1 VVSNAAEA
9 CAAADGEVSVR
20 VRAIGAPGGGTA
32 PLVELVIS
40 DTGPGIPRAHL
51 GRLFVPGFTTKETGS
66 GVGLAIAER
75 VVAAHHGRI
84 TVDSEEGRGTT
95 ITITLPTDKT
105 RAPAACRCGTP
116 AERGNRGV
124 TIGTIVCVDDQAEVR
139 RLLADV
145 FRVRGSNVVSFDDGE
160 DAIAW
165 LGTNDADLAVLDLDL
180 GPGRRSGIEICRAIR
195 ARLPDL
201 PIIILTGHGT
211 IDDAVAAV
219 KAGAVDFVTKD
230 PYLEDKLEISVEKVE
245 RILQHA
251 LDRKRLED
259 ENRELRATNE
269 RLRKATGRR
278 WQIVGDSP
286 LMRQV
291 MTKIEKVAP
300 VPRPVLVLG
309 PRGTGKE
316 LVARAVHTL
325 SPRASEPYITINCAA
340 VAESLLESELFGH
353 EEGAFTGAT
362 KQKEGKFELAD
373 GGTLFLDEIGNMSLE
388 FQAKILRVLEYQRFE
403 RVAGSES
410 IQVNVRVIAA
420 TNLDL
425 KQAMLDGKF
434 RPDLY
439 DRLAFEVINL
449 PSLAQRMQDV
459 PVLAAHFLIRFRQE
473 VAGISVK
480 EISADALD
488 RFASCD
494 TGNVRE
500 LRTSSSA
507 RSTWRRAVLTAADVD
522 AALPP
527 RPAPRSRSRWR
538 SDNARLALPERVDAF
553 EAWLCKDALDAR
565 QAETAALLSLST
577 TSSASAIANYSL
589 GKD

>member
-1 VVSNAAEA
+1 M
-9 CAAADGEVSVR
+9 
-20 VRAIGAPGGGTA
+20 
-32 PLVELVIS
+32 
-40 DTGPGIPRAHL
+40 
-51 GRLFVPGFTTKETGS
+51 
-66 GVGLAIAER
+66 
-75 VVAAHHGRI
+75 
-84 TVDSEEGRGTT
+84 
-95 ITITLPTDKT
+95 
-105 RAPAACRCGTP
+105 
-116 AERGNRGV
+116 

-139 RLLADV
+139 RLLGDV
-145 FRVRGSNVVSFDDGE
+145 FRARGSNVVGFDDGE

-165 LGTNDADLAVLDLDL
+165 LGVNEADLVVLDLDL
-180 GPGRRSGIEICRAIR
+180 GPGRRTGIEICKTIR
-195 ARLPDL
+195 AKLPEL
-201 PIIILTGHGT
+201 PIIMLTGHGT

-219 KAGAVDFVTKD
+219 KAGAVDFITKD

-251 LDRKRLED
+251 LDRKRLEA

-269 RLRKATGRR
+269 RLRKAAGRR
-278 WQIVGDSP
+278 WQIVGNSGA
-286 LMRQV
+286 MRTV

-300 VPRPVLVLG
+300 LPRPVLVLG

-316 LVARAVHTL
+316 LVARAIHTL
-325 SPRASEPYITINCAA
+325 STRASEPYITINCAA

-420 TNLDL
+420 TNADL
-425 KQAMLDGKF
+425 KQAMADGKF

-439 DRLAFEVINL
+439 DRLAFEVIHL
-449 PSLAQRMQDV
+449 PPLAQRLDDV
-459 PVLAAHFLIRFRQE
+459 PVLAVHFLSHFRQE
-473 VAGISVK
+473 VAGIAVK
-480 EISADALD
+480 EISAGALD
-488 RFASCD
+488 RLASYD
-494 TGNVRE
+494 YPGNVRE
-500 LRTSSSA
+500 LKNIVE
-507 RSTWRRAVLTAADVD
+507 RAVYMAQGEVLTDADVD

-527 RPAPRSRSRWR
+527 EAGAPAAS
-538 SDNARLALPERVDAF
+538 ALPFADDPKRPLDERVDKY
-553 EAWLCKDALDAR
+553 EEWLCRDALERTRFKQKEA
-565 QAETAALLSLST
+565 AALLGIT
-577 TSSASAIANYSL
+577 YDQFRQRYRKYGL

>member
-1 VVSNAAEA
+1 M
-9 CAAADGEVSVR
+9 
-20 VRAIGAPGGGTA
+20 
-32 PLVELVIS
+32 
-40 DTGPGIPRAHL
+40 
-51 GRLFVPGFTTKETGS
+51 
-66 GVGLAIAER
+66 
-75 VVAAHHGRI
+75 
-84 TVDSEEGRGTT
+84 
-95 ITITLPTDKT
+95 
-105 RAPAACRCGTP
+105 
-116 AERGNRGV
+116 

-139 RLLADV
+139 RLLGEV
-145 FRVRGSNVVSFDDGE
+145 FRARGSNVVSFDDGE

-165 LGTNDADLAVLDLDL
+165 LNANDADLAVLDLDL

-195 ARLPDL
+195 TRLPDL

-219 KAGAVDFVTKD
+219 KAGAVDFITKD

-251 LDRKRLED
+251 LDRKRLEA

-269 RLRKATGRR
+269 RLRKAAGRR
-278 WQIVGDSP
+278 WQIVGDSSAIR
-286 LMRQV
+286 MV

-300 VPRPVLVLG
+300 LPRPVLVLG

-420 TNLDL
+420 TNSDL
-425 KQAMLDGKF
+425 KQAMAEGKF
-434 RPDLY
+434 RADLY
-439 DRLAFEVINL
+439 DRLAFEVITL
-449 PSLAQRMQDV
+449 PSLAQRLEDV
-459 PVLAAHFLIRFRQE
+459 PVLAAHFLARFRQE
-473 VAGISVK
+473 VAGITVRD
-480 EISADALD
+480 ISAGALD
-488 RFASCD
+488 RFAQYD
-494 TGNVRE
+494 YPGNVRE
-500 LRTSSSA
+500 LKNIVE
-507 RSTWRRAVLTAADVD
+507 RAVYMAQGDVLNEADVD
-522 AALPP
+522 GALPP
-527 RPAPRSRSRWR
+527 EASSGASAGGPGFADDPRRPL
-538 SDNARLALPERVDAF
+538 DERVESYEAF
-553 EAWLCKDALDAR
+553 LCRDALERTRFKQKEA
-565 QAETAALLSLST
+565 AALLGIT
-577 TSSASAIANYSL
+577 YDQFRQRYRKYGL